1 MTSMQILTAL
11 TPILTVFLF
20 LVILRLPATIAMPI
34 SLGITT
40 LLAFI
45 FWKVPG
51 IIIAASMIEG
61 ILIALSILWI
71 IFGAILLLNTL
82 KDSGALE
89 AIRTGFTVITKD
101 MRVQLIIVAWLF
113 GAFIEGAAGFGTS
126 AAIGAPILVALG
138 FPPLAAIVLML
149 IAISSPVSYG
159 AVGTPIIV
167 GVDQGLRQGES
178 VAIEVANVLGQQDL
192 ATFLQ
197 QVAIKISLIEFFIGT
212 FIPLILVIMLTR
224 FFSPKKSWKDGFA
237 VWKFALLA
245 GFTFTFCAFIVAS
258 LLGPEFPSMIGGL
271 LGLAIIIPVAKR
283 KWLLPKED
291 WTLQTEK
298 ENGGSKKDHVS
309 SMTLKKAWVPYIIVA
324 ILLVLTRVDLFP
336 FKAWLKAVKIRWDG
350 ILGTNIGLMLEPLY
364 LPGTIFVIVVLLAH
378 LFYKMPHAQVR
389 KVWQQSLMTMG
400 GSLIAL
406 GAAVPM
412 VRIFINSSTNNAE
425 LLSMPLELANIAS
438 STFGLA
444 WPLVAPIIGSLGSFI
459 AGSSTFSNMMFTLFQ
474 FSIADQLGF
483 DPSTIVAL
491 QVLGANAGNMICVL
505 NVVAAASV
513 VGLLGKEGTIIR
525 YTVIPMLFYALM
537 AGLVGMGVLF
547 LFF

>member
-1 MTSMQILTAL
+1 MTLMHILTAL

-20 LVILRLPATIAMPI
+20 LVIFRLPATMAMPI

-45 FWKVPG
+45 TWKVPG
-51 IIIAASMIEG
+51 IIIAASLIEG

-82 KDSGALE
+82 KSSGALE
-89 AIRTGFTVITKD
+89 VIKRGFTVITKD

-113 GAFIEGAAGFGTS
+113 GAFIEGAAGFGTPI
-126 AAIGAPILVALG
+126 AIGAPILVALG

-149 IAISSPVSYG
+149 VAVSSPVSYG

-167 GVDQGLRQGES
+167 GIDQGLRQGEA
-178 VAIEVANVLGQQDL
+178 VALEVTNILGNQDL
-192 ATFLQ
+192 TAFLQ
-197 QVAIKISLIEFFIGT
+197 QVAVKAALIELFIGT
-212 FIPLILVIMLTR
+212 FIPLILVVMLTR

-258 LLGPEFPSMIGGL
+258 ILGPEFPAMIGGL
-271 LGLAIIIPVAKR
+271 LGLAILIPIVKK
-283 KWLLPKED
+283 KWLLPKEE
-291 WTLQTEK
+291 WTIQDE
-298 ENGGSKKDHVS
+298 EVISHHDS
-309 SMTLKKAWVPYIIVA
+309 EPSMTIRKAWIPYILVA
-324 ILLVLTRVDLFP
+324 LLLVVTRVDVFP
-336 FKAWLKAVKIRWDG
+336 FKAWLKAVQFRWDG
-350 ILGTNIGLMLEPLY
+350 ILGTDIGLMLEPLY
-364 LPGTIFVIVVLLAH
+364 IPGTIFVLVVVIAH
-378 LFYKMPHAQVR
+378 LFYKMTNNQVK
-389 KVWQQSLMTMG
+389 KVWHQSIMTMG
-400 GSLIAL
+400 GTFIAL

-412 VRIFINSSTNNAE
+412 VRIFINSATNNAG

-438 STFGLA
+438 GAFGEA
-444 WPLVAPIIGSLGSFI
+444 WPIVAPIIGSLGTFI
-459 AGSSTFSNMMFTLFQ
+459 SGSSTFSNMMFALFQ

-513 VGLLGKEGTIIR
+513 VGLLGKEGIIIR
-525 YTVIPMLFYALM
+525 YTVVPMLFYALM
-537 AGLVGMGVLF
+537 AGLVGMIGVL